1 MLDDIIYIGG
11 QIFGIA
17 PIVFGFISFQAKSSR
32 GIIFWQLATALS
44 FSLHYLMIGAI
55 TGMALNL
62 VAALK
67 GITYYFRNKK
77 GSKEL
82 FTPIFFTVL
91 AIFTS
96 ILTWQ
101 AWYSLF
107 LLTGLIINTLSFALL
122 SPQKVRVC
130 MLAKAPITI
139 VYNVFV
145 FSIAGIV
152 YESII
157 FISAI
162 IGLIR
167 LSKKHANSQR
177 TYDMSSSND

>member
-1 MLDDIIYIGG
+1 MFGEIVYTAG

-17 PIVFGFISFQAKSSR
+17 PVLFGFLSFQAKSSR

-44 FSLHYLMIGAI
+44 FSLHYFMIGAL

-67 GITYYFRNKK
+67 GIVFYYRDKK
-77 GSKEL
+77 GSREL
-82 FTPIFFTVL
+82 FSPIFFSLLAVL
-91 AIFTS
+91 TTA
-96 ILTWQ
+96 LTWQ

-122 SPQKVRVC
+122 PPQKVRVC
-130 MLAKAPITI
+130 MLAKAPITLL
-139 VYNVFV
+139 YNVFV
-145 FSIAGIV
+145 FSIAGLV
-152 YESII
+152 YESMV
-157 FISAI
+157 FISSV

-167 LSKKHANSQR
+167 LRKKA
-177 TYDMSSSND
+177 